1 MGKTGDSPGD
11 GRQGGRAV
19 RVSWLRMRRLF
30 GTDGIRGVAGE
41 PPLDGATVSRVG
53 AALVASLAA
62 AGAPRPR
69 LVVGGDT
76 RESTAGIVAALAG
89 GVAAAGGQVI
99 AAGVLPTP
107 AVAHLTRALGAE
119 AGVVVSASHNP
130 WRDNGVKIFSSEGRK
145 LPDQVEAAIER
156 RIEESL
162 PAAPRAVTP
171 DPALAQH
178 YVEHLAG
185 TLPHRL
191 DGLTVVVD
199 AANGAACEAAPAA
212 FRAAGARV
220 IPLAVSPDGRNIND
234 GCGAL
239 HPEAMARAVT
249 ASGADLGIAL
259 DGDADRIVL
268 ADGEGRLLD
277 GDDIL
282 YLWVVEMAREGRKP
296 EAVVG
301 TVMSNFGFERALSDL
316 GVRLLRAAVG
326 DRYVVEEM
334 ERSGAVLGGEPS
346 GHLIRCDLSTTGD
359 GTLTGLHLAALA
371 AASGTPLS
379 AQPRFAKTPQILRN
393 VRVRGR
399 LPLEEVPEFA
409 EAVRRGE
416 ARLAGRGRILIR
428 YSGTE
433 PLLRIMVEGEDA
445 LLVESLAGELSEAGR
460 AALGG

>member
-1 MGKTGDSPGD
+1 
-11 GRQGGRAV
+11 
-19 RVSWLRMRRLF
+19 
-30 GTDGIRGVAGE
+30 
-41 PPLDGATVSRVG
+41 
-53 AALVASLAA
+53 
-62 AGAPRPR
+62 
-69 LVVGGDT
+69 
-76 RESTAGIVAALAG
+76 
-89 GVAAAGGQVI
+89 
-99 AAGVLPTP
+99 
-107 AVAHLTRALGAE
+107 
-119 AGVVVSASHNP
+119 VVVSASHNP

-199 AANGAACEAAPAA
+199 AANGAASEAAPAA

-346 GHLIRCDLSTTGD
+346 GHLIRSDLSTTGD

-393 VRVRGR
+393 VRVRCR

-445 LLVESLAGELSEAGR
+445 HLVESLAGELSEAGR
-460 AALGG
+460 TALGG

>member
-199 AANGAACEAAPAA
+199 AANGAASEAAPAA

-346 GHLIRCDLSTTGD
+346 GHLIRSDLSTTGD

>member
-11 GRQGGRAV
+11 RRQGGRAV

-199 AANGAACEAAPAA
+199 AANGAASEAAPAA

-346 GHLIRCDLSTTGD
+346 GHLIRSDLSTTGD

>member
-1 MGKTGDSPGD
+1 
-11 GRQGGRAV
+11 
-19 RVSWLRMRRLF
+19 MRRLF

-199 AANGAACEAAPAA
+199 AANGAASEAAPAA

-346 GHLIRCDLSTTGD
+346 GHLIRSDLSTTGD

-393 VRVRGR
+393 VRVRCR

-445 LLVESLAGELSEAGR
+445 HLVESLAGELSEAGR
-460 AALGG
+460 TALGG

>member
-346 GHLIRCDLSTTGD
+346 GHLIRSDLSTTGD

-393 VRVRGR
+393 VRVRCR

>member
-199 AANGAACEAAPAA
+199 AANGAASEAAPAA

-346 GHLIRCDLSTTGD
+346 GHLIRSDLSTTGD

-409 EAVRRGE
+409 AAVRRGE